1 MIEYIAIFLLSCVVL
16 VWAGGKT
23 VIALSRIARILRW
36 KEFTVASLLM
46 AIGSSLP
53 EFFVGIISAL
63 NKKPQLSFGNVL
75 GSNIVALT
83 LVIFTATLFL
93 RTIKINKEAIKK
105 SVSLAAVYVALPFL
119 LMFDGRLSRAD
130 GFILIVS
137 FIFYLKH
144 FFLQQQRFK
153 KPFDH
158 YKKPPQE
165 KLKIFFRELGIF
177 LFSLILFLLSAEGII
192 FAAGEISSSA
202 HLFLAIMGFLCI
214 ALGTSLPEITF
225 TIRSIKMG
233 HKEMV
238 LGDALGS
245 VMVNTG
251 LVLGTTVLIS
261 PFEIKYTGLYFN
273 SLIFSFLIAVLFFLF
288 ARTKNEINRKEGL
301 ILFSLYLLFVII
313 EAAIETLITI

>member
-1 MIEYIAIFLLSCVVL
+1 MIEHIAIFLLSCIVL

-23 VIALSRIARILRW
+23 VIALSRIARILKW
-36 KEFTVASLLM
+36 KEFAVASLLM

-53 EFFVGIISAL
+53 EFFVGIVSGI
-63 NKKPQLSFGNVL
+63 NEKPQLSFGNVL

-83 LVIFTATLFL
+83 LVIFIATLFL
-93 RTIKINKEAIKK
+93 KTIKINREAIKK
-105 SVSLAAVYVALPFL
+105 SVSLAVIYIVLPFL
-119 LMFDGRLSRAD
+119 LIFDGRLSRID
-130 GFILIVS
+130 GFILIIS
-137 FIFYLKH
+137 FIFYLRH
-144 FFLQQQRFK
+144 FFLQQQKFE

-158 YKKPPQE
+158 FQKTPQE
-165 KLKIFFRELGIF
+165 KLKIFFKELGFF
-177 LFSLILFLLSAEGII
+177 LLSLILFLLSAEGII
-192 FAAGEISSSA
+192 FAAGEICSA
-202 HLFLAIMGFLCI
+202 THISLAIMGILGI